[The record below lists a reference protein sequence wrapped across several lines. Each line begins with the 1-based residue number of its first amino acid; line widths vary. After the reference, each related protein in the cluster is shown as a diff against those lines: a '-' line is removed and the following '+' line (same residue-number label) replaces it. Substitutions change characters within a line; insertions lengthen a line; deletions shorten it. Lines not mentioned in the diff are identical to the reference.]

1 MADEIVVDNK
11 KYISSKRAAEISG
24 YAQDYIGQLARSGQ
38 IDAQRVGGLWFISMD
53 SLTSYKVKADT
64 FKPQP
69 PTAHPQKEL
78 ESIVTLAH
86 KKEKDALLAA
96 VQTAAVGLYRSPAD
110 NAANPESLANLNYNG
125 AGPYLKYTNE
135 EGDLLPKLEQKEVA
149 SVGNVNQANFV
160 PSHAH
165 QIPIRVLR
173 GNSLQITENTHIP
186 SPIVGQHH
194 TSPRN
199 NRRSGLR
206 LVLPATAIATIVI
219 VLTVGYSWPG
229 ANAVY
234 TRLNPLSNTA
244 ASGLLDGAFATITK
258 IGDMIEN
265 IVAPEYIYKRAE
277 NNFSI

>member
-1 MADEIVVDNK
+1 M
-11 KYISSKRAAEISG
+11 
-24 YAQDYIGQLARSGQ
+24 
-38 IDAQRVGGLWFISMD
+38 
-53 SLTSYKVKADT
+53 
-64 FKPQP
+64 
-69 PTAHPQKEL
+69 
-78 ESIVTLAH
+78 AH
-86 KKEKDALLAA
+86 KKEKDVLLAA